1 MRRRR
6 VLALA
11 GAGVTS
17 ALAGC
22 GGNGSDGDTEAELG
36 TTDAT
41 AGASP
46 NSDEGSTTA
55 DTREGQ
61 TATPSDPA
69 FTVTEV
75 TGPETVPIGRP
86 FSVRVTVRNDGA
98 AGTFT
103 GTVET
108 DGEPAPATET
118 LEADLGAGETATLDV
133 EIDPPRSLEPITVT
147 LASASASH
155 EVSVGP
161 QAPAS
166 GERVRL
172 IENVEFTFD
181 AVSYPNSLF
190 YEAPGT
196 LSRVDRVLTPP
207 TDRRLVVV
215 RATFEN
221 VGTAAVRVDGSL
233 FGVAGG
239 DLFAELPGGVAPSN
253 AEFDAAALAPESE
266 LRIPSTETREAVLIG
281 LVPVEPSDSSAVIY
295 QQAPESDPAV
305 RFELPTP
312 ETGPSEFTL
321 EAVDAPDTAQ
331 EGQSY
336 DITVTVSNEKAAGTF
351 RGVFQYD
358 DDGEWATLG
367 TADEPL
373 VRREFEAG
381 ETRQITV
388 ANSPGVTGTFTYRL
402 APLTDTEWTTNLE

>member
-6 VLALA
+6 LLALA

-22 GGNGSDGDTEAELG
+22 GGNGSDGDTEGEPE
-36 TTDAT
+36 TTDSPDEDST
-41 AGASP
+41 DSIDEQPSTDTDEAS
-46 NSDEGSTTA
+46 
-55 DTREGQ
+55 
-61 TATPSDPA
+61 TATPSEPA
-69 FTVTEV
+69 FTVTDV

-103 GTVET
+103 GAVET
-108 DGEPAPATET
+108 DGGPAPATET
-118 LEADLGAGETATLDV
+118 LEADIGAGETATLDV
-133 EIDPPRSLEPITVT
+133 EVEPPRMLGELTVSL
-147 LASASASH
+147 ASASH

-161 QAPAS
+161 QTPAS
-166 GERVRL
+166 GERVSL

-190 YEAPGT
+190 YEVPGG

-221 VGTAAVRVDGSL
+221 VGTEAVRVDGSL

-239 DLFAELPGGVAPSN
+239 DLFAEFPGGVAPSN
-253 AEFDAAALAPESE
+253 AEFDATALGPESE
-266 LRIPSTETREAVLIG
+266 LRVPSTETREAVMIG
-281 LVPVEPSDSSAVIY
+281 LVPVEPSDSSAVTY
-295 QQAPESDPAV
+295 RQAPESDPAV

-312 ETGPSEFTL
+312 ETAPSEFTL
-321 EAVDAPDTAQ
+321 EAVDAPDTAR
-331 EGQSY
+331 EGQTY
-336 DITVTVSNEKAAGTF
+336 DVTVTVTNGGGPGTF
-351 RGVFQYD
+351 RGVFQYE
-358 DDGEWATLG
+358 DDGDWVTLN

-373 VRREFEAG
+373 VRREFDAD

-402 APLTDTEWTTNLE
+402 APLTDTEWTTDLE